1 MISVSE
7 PKHPSASLPCAS
19 SRLSCSDVFAEY
31 FHQFL
36 GQNYFPGRNSTVE
49 ASRQKVQT
57 ALDTSALPLFLSIS
71 TTVTTQ
77 ATQAGALCDSR
88 SSFIMRKAESRSA
101 SHVFDNIN
109 DVALPPRKRKAVDYN
124 VDRALKD
131 AGSVPAANKG
141 SEPVRKAKR
150 KNTVVKANQGSSKRI
165 MAPKKRDITKGSDKE
180 NAAPSFQ
187 TIAERRK
194 MAQRRPKR
202 KNPLQTN
209 DSKAKKSM
217 SSVFASIE
225 KGSYESEEEQEEDE
239 KTEVPTKDSSPSE
252 DDEEDEFDESDE
264 EEDEEQESDSDFDTK
279 RKHSKKEPRQPK
291 KKVRKTEPAD
301 EEEEDGEAKFDKIL
315 AFRHHQLKAGE
326 KANDDNQFDFLIKYQ
341 NRSYLHLEWIAQEDV
356 ELVPG
361 GKQRLTRLFKDADC
375 NEDHPLFMA
384 AEGDESKF
392 YPADFVEVR
401 LIYCKNSIDL

>member
-1 MISVSE
+1 
-7 PKHPSASLPCAS
+7 
-19 SRLSCSDVFAEY
+19 
-31 FHQFL
+31 
-36 GQNYFPGRNSTVE
+36 
-49 ASRQKVQT
+49 
-57 ALDTSALPLFLSIS
+57 
-71 TTVTTQ
+71 
-77 ATQAGALCDSR
+77 
-88 SSFIMRKAESRSA
+88 MRKAESRSA

-131 AGSVPAANKG
+131 AGSVPAAKKG

-150 KNTVVKANQGSSKRI
+150 KNTVVKSNQGSSKRI

-279 RKHSKKEPRQPK
+279 RKNSKKEPRQPK
-291 KKVRKTEPAD
+291 KKFRKTEPAD

-326 KANDDNQFDFLIKYQ
+326 KADDGNQFDFLIKYQ
-341 NRSYLHLEWIAQEDV
+341 SRSYLHLEWISQEEV

-361 GKQRLTRLFKDADC
+361 GKQRLTRLFKDEDC
-375 NEDHPLFMA
+375 NEDHSLFMA
-384 AEGDESKF
+384 AEGDERKF
-392 YPADFVEVR
+392 YPADFVEVG
-401 LIYCKNSIDL
+401 LIYAIIELICNPQTNQVDRIFATRKNEGDTEYLVKWKAMAYDESTWEKEDDISEKFGSAIEDFLSREKIPRPADRVVPKV